1 MRLAGPQPR
10 ALDLRPGSNV
20 ALLLGDNAC
29 GKTTFLDA
37 AAYALDAFVSGM
49 TGSPLRRIPAS
60 DVHID
65 AEGRMAE
72 EMGIRWR
79 LTTPAGEALEACI
92 TRSGAGRARKS
103 RLGGIRSYAA
113 SLREEGATLPVAA
126 YYGTGRGHI
135 KASLGSRPFRRAQ
148 SRTDCYRHALDP
160 SSPLR
165 GLFRWFA
172 LMEDFERKRGEALRD
187 PERTLPQL
195 DAVRRAAGV
204 FVGDRFH
211 SPRIASQPW
220 RFVMSGRGGIC
231 LDREM
236 RIEQMSDGYRILL
249 AMAADIAARMAQANP
264 AMPDPLQTPGIVLID
279 EIDLHLHPKWQRTVV
294 GNLAEAFPNVQFILT
309 THSPV
314 VVAGALGKAQIIR
327 LADDGEPSGGAS
339 VDGDLQGCDVGQLL
353 LSGLFG
359 LGSLRAPM
367 WDGKLSR
374 RRELLARTSLS
385 GDEKAELAALDRE
398 LLRLNQGHSPEEAR
412 AAALIE
418 ELARR
423 LGTDMQ
429 TPMQGQS
436 PAMPEK

>member
-103 RLGGIRSYAA
+103 SLGGIRSYAA

-135 KASLGSRPFRRAQ
+135 KASLGNRPFRRAQ

-211 SPRIASQPW
+211 SPRIAS
-220 RFVMSGRGGIC
+220 RDTS
-231 LDREM
+231 RE
-236 RIEQMSDGYRILL
+236 SPLL
-249 AMAADIAARMAQANP
+249 INP
-264 AMPDPLQTPGIVLID
+264 AEDDPARHIVFHD
-279 EIDLHLHPKWQRTVV
+279 EIAVPR
-294 GNLAEAFPNVQFILT
+294 
-309 THSPV
+309 
-314 VVAGALGKAQIIR
+314 
-327 LADDGEPSGGAS
+327 PSGGGEDPRGRYTIDTMRLNS
-339 VDGDLQGCDVGQLL
+339 RPDLVEN
-353 LSGLFG
+353 
-359 LGSLRAPM
+359 R
-367 WDGKLSR
+367 
-374 RRELLARTSLS
+374 
-385 GDEKAELAALDRE
+385 
-398 LLRLNQGHSPEEAR
+398 LRLLCRYRTMLQ
-412 AAALIE
+412 
-418 ELARR
+418 ARR
-423 LGTDMQ
+423 LAEELVRRGLEPVRGRGLLEAAEAAIREMES
-429 TPMQGQS
+429 PSGEYSAMLRQGH
-436 PAMPEK
+436 PESRHKDW

>member
-103 RLGGIRSYAA
+103 SLGGIRSYAA

-135 KASLGSRPFRRAQ
+135 KASLGNRPFRRAQ

-220 RFVMSGRGGIC
+220 RFVISGRGGIC
-231 LDREM
+231 LDRET

-279 EIDLHLHPKWQRTVV
+279 EIDLHLQV
-294 GNLAEAFPNVQFILT
+294 G
-309 THSPV
+309 S
-314 VVAGALGKAQIIR
+314 
-327 LADDGEPSGGAS
+327 
-339 VDGDLQGCDVGQLL
+339 
-353 LSGLFG
+353 
-359 LGSLRAPM
+359 
-367 WDGKLSR
+367 
-374 RRELLARTSLS
+374 
-385 GDEKAELAALDRE
+385 
-398 LLRLNQGHSPEEAR
+398 
-412 AAALIE
+412 
-418 ELARR
+418 
-423 LGTDMQ
+423 
-429 TPMQGQS
+429 
-436 PAMPEK
+436 

>member
-1 MRLAGPQPR
+1 M
-10 ALDLRPGSNV
+10 
-20 ALLLGDNAC
+20 
-29 GKTTFLDA
+29 
-37 AAYALDAFVSGM
+37 
-49 TGSPLRRIPAS
+49 
-60 DVHID
+60 
-65 AEGRMAE
+65 
-72 EMGIRWR
+72 
-79 LTTPAGEALEACI
+79 
-92 TRSGAGRARKS
+92 
-103 RLGGIRSYAA
+103 
-113 SLREEGATLPVAA
+113 
-126 YYGTGRGHI
+126 
-135 KASLGSRPFRRAQ
+135 
-148 SRTDCYRHALDP
+148 
-160 SSPLR
+160 
-165 GLFRWFA
+165 
-172 LMEDFERKRGEALRD
+172 
-187 PERTLPQL
+187 
-195 DAVRRAAGV
+195 
-204 FVGDRFH
+204 
-211 SPRIASQPW
+211 
-220 RFVMSGRGGIC
+220 
-231 LDREM
+231 
-236 RIEQMSDGYRILL
+236 
-249 AMAADIAARMAQANP
+249 
-264 AMPDPLQTPGIVLID
+264 
-279 EIDLHLHPKWQRTVV
+279 V

-327 LADDGEPSGGAS
+327 LADDGEPSGGLS